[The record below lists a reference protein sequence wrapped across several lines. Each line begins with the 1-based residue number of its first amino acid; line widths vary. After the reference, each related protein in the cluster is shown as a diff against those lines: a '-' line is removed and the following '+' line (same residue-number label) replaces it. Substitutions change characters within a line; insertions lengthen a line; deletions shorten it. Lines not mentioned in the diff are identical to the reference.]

1 MLGLVTGCSDSD
13 PAATLGDQSAT
24 VDPHSPPTHVVWTSF
39 AGVAVPCAEQGPTDC
54 YATAPTGY
62 NHTGAGA
69 ALAAISA
76 TIRMSVAPDT
86 SVATIVGQLVVPDAA
101 RDTWSVQR
109 QRLSIT
115 APVDKAKAPTVI
127 GYTVDAYTPQRA
139 TITIV
144 EREHDKS
151 LTAITTDMVWSAAG
165 DWLRQLPAA
174 GDTANRVRALS
185 APPPGMVALPAP
197 PT

>member
-1 MLGLVTGCSDSD
+1 MTAVALLSGCSET
-13 PAATLGDQSAT
+13 AGTLGDQSAT
-24 VDPHSPPTHVVWTSF
+24 PDPHSPPTHVVWTSF
-39 AGVAVPCAEQGPTDC
+39 AGVAVPCADQGPTNC

-62 NHTGAGA
+62 DHTGAGA
-69 ALAAISA
+69 ALAAISS
-76 TIRMSVAPDT
+76 TIRMSVAPDS
-86 SVATIVGQLVVPDAA
+86 SVATIVGQLVVPDTA

-127 GYTVDAYTPQRA
+127 GYVVDTYTPQRA

-151 LTAITTDMVWSAAG
+151 LTAITTDMAWSAAG
-165 DWLRQLPAA
+165 DWLRQLPPV
-174 GDTANRVRALS
+174 GDTTNRVRAVP
-185 APPPGMVALPAP
+185 APPAGMVTLPAP

>member
-1 MLGLVTGCSDSD
+1 MPAVALLSGCSES
-13 PAATLGDQSAT
+13 AGTLGDQST
-24 VDPHSPPTHVVWTSF
+24 TPEPHSPPTHVVWTSF
-39 AGVAVPCAEQGPTDC
+39 AGVAVPCADQGPTNC

-62 NHTGAGA
+62 DHTGAGA
-69 ALAAISA
+69 ALAAISS

-86 SVATIVGQLVVPDAA
+86 SVATIVGQLVVPDTA

-127 GYTVDAYTPQRA
+127 GYIVDTYTPQRA

-151 LTAITTDMVWSAAG
+151 LTAITTDMAWSAAG
-165 DWLRQLPAA
+165 DWLRQLPPA
-174 GDTANRVRALS
+174 GDTTNRVRALP
-185 APPPGMVALPAP
+185 APPAGMVTLPAP